1 MASNINSIGIDE
13 FFPIAGQDNDSQGF
27 RDNFNII
34 KNSLS
39 TAKTEITN
47 LQDNS
52 ADITKTNNFNNNIIM
67 NANLLSTTEFVYIV
81 QNATEQTTINW
92 SNGNYQVIQAGND
105 ILITLSGWP
114 TDVYGNDGIGR
125 LAKLRLAISSDG
137 NPRTITFNDASGRSI
152 RIPSTWPTPF
162 IVTASDRPKIVD
174 FWTADSFVL
183 YANYLGEFGT

>member
-39 TAKTEITN
+39 TAKTEITS

-52 ADITKTNNFNNNIIM
+52 ADTTQTNNFNNNVIM
-67 NANLLSTTEFVYIV
+67 NANLLSTTEFVYTV
-81 QNATEQTTINW
+81 QNATEQTNIYWN
-92 SNGNYQVIQAGND
+92 NGNYQVIQAGND

-114 TDVYGNDGIGR
+114 TDIYGNDGIDR
-125 LAKLRLAISSDG
+125 LAKLRLAISGDG
-137 NPRTITFNDASGRSI
+137 NARTITFNDASGRSI
-152 RIPSTWPTPF
+152 RVPSTWPTPF
-162 IVTASDRPKIVD
+162 QVTNTDRPKIVD
-174 FWTADSFVL
+174 FWTTDALVL
-183 YANYLGEFGT
+183 YADYVGEFGT

>member
-39 TAKTEITN
+39 TAKTEITS

-52 ADITKTNNFNNNIIM
+52 ADTTQTNNFNNNIIM
-67 NANLLSTTEFVYIV
+67 NANLLSTTEFVYTV
-81 QNATEQTTINW
+81 QNATEQTNIYWN
-92 SNGNYQVIQAGND
+92 NGNYQVIQAGND

-114 TDVYGNDGIGR
+114 TDIYGNDGIDR
-125 LAKLRLAISSDG
+125 LAKLRLAISGDG
-137 NPRTITFNDASGRSI
+137 NARTITFNDASGRSI
-152 RIPSTWPTPF
+152 RVPSTWPTPF
-162 IVTASDRPKIVD
+162 QVTNTDRPKIVD
-174 FWTADSFVL
+174 FWTTDALVL
-183 YANYLGEFGT
+183 YADYVGEFGT

>member
-39 TAKTEITN
+39 TAKTEITS

-52 ADITKTNNFNNNIIM
+52 ADITKNNNFNNNVIT
-67 NANLLSTTEFVYIV
+67 NANLLATTEYAYVV
-81 QNATEQTTINW
+81 QNATEQTTITWN
-92 SNGNYQVIQAGND
+92 NGSYQLIQAGND

-114 TDVYGNDGIGR
+114 TDIYGNDGVGK
-125 LAKLRLAISSDG
+125 LAKLRLVITGDG
-137 NPRTITFNDASGRSI
+137 TARTITFNDSNGRSI
-152 RIPSTWPTPF
+152 RIPTTWPTPF
-162 IVTASDRPKIVD
+162 RVTDINRPKIVD
-174 FWTADSFVL
+174 FWTTDALVL
-183 YANYLGEFGT
+183 YADYVGEFGT

>member
-39 TAKTEITN
+39 IAKTEITN

-52 ADITKTNNFNNNIIM
+52 ADTTQTNNFNNNVIM
-67 NANLLSTTEFVYIV
+67 NANLLSTTEFVYTV
-81 QNATEQTTINW
+81 QNATEQTTIYWN
-92 SNGNYQVIQAGND
+92 NGNYQVIQAGND

-114 TDVYGNDGIGR
+114 TDIYGNDGIDR
-125 LAKLRLAISSDG
+125 LAKLRLAISGDG
-137 NPRTITFNDASGRSI
+137 NARTITFNDASGRSI
-152 RIPSTWPTPF
+152 RVPSTWPTPF
-162 IVTASDRPKIVD
+162 QVTNTDRPKIVD
-174 FWTADSFVL
+174 FWTTDALVL
-183 YANYLGEFGT
+183 YADYVGEFGT